1 MAKDQYLAGQVAIV
15 TGASKLTGIGAASA
29 IALAEH
35 GANVAVHYSSN
46 ATAVQQVVDKIKSF
60 GVQAAAI
67 KADASATDFGSTL
80 VSATLKAFNTSKID
94 IIINNAGYA
103 AMHENAA
110 AIPVEAW
117 DEAFRINVRGPF
129 LLIQA
134 ALPHM
139 QSGGRIVNVS
149 SIVAK
154 LGSSKLSVYGASKG
168 ALASMSFALADELG
182 PRGITINVVSPGPIA
197 TDLSMKGSPVAARL
211 EANQHIKREG
221 TTEEVAGLI
230 LFLSSPVSGY
240 ITGQNLYVDGGI
252 NIN

>member
-1 MAKDQYLAGQVAIV
+1 
-15 TGASKLTGIGAASA
+15 
-29 IALAEH
+29 
-35 GANVAVHYSSN
+35 VHYSSN
-46 ATAVQQVVDKIKSF
+46 VTAVQQVVNKIKTF
-60 GVQAAAI
+60 GVQAVAI
-67 KADASATDFGSTL
+67 KADASSTDFGSIL

-103 AMHENAA
+103 AMHDNAA
-110 AIPVEAW
+110 SIPVDTW

-129 LLIQA
+129 LLIQS

-139 QSGGRIVNVS
+139 SHGGRIVNVS
-149 SIVAK
+149 SIIAK
-154 LGSSKLSVYGASKG
+154 LGSSRLPVYGASKG
-168 ALASMSFALADELG
+168 ALASMSFALAEELG
-182 PRGITINVVSPGPIA
+182 PKGITINVVSPGPIT

-230 LFLSSPVSGY
+230 LFLASPVSGY
-240 ITGQNLYVDGGI
+240 ITGQNIYVDGGI

>member
-1 MAKDQYLAGQVAIV
+1 M
-15 TGASKLTGIGAASA
+15 
-29 IALAEH
+29 
-35 GANVAVHYSSN
+35 HYSTNS
-46 ATAVQQVVDKIKSF
+46 TAVQEVVDKIKSL
-60 GVQAAAI
+60 GVQAVAI
-67 KADASATDFGSTL
+67 KADASAPDFGKLL
-80 VSATLKAFNTSKID
+80 VAATLKSFSTDKID

-110 AIPVEAW
+110 AVPVEAW

-134 ALPHM
+134 ALPYMGH
-139 QSGGRIVNVS
+139 GGRIVNVS
-149 SIVAK
+149 SIIAK
-154 LGSSKLSVYGASKG
+154 LGSHKLSVYGASKG
-168 ALASMSFALADELG
+168 ALASMSFALAEELG
-182 PRGITINVVSPGPIA
+182 PKGITINVVSPGPIT

-230 LFLSSPVSGY
+230 LYLSSPISGY

-252 NIN
+252 NLS